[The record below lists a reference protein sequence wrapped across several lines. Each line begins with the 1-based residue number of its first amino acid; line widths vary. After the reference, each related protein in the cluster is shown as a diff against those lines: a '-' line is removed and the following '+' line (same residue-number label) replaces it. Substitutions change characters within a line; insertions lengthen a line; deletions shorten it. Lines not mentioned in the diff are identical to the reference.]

1 MSDSTISFTL
11 HPEDNKRLGLLCGS
25 YNGNIQTVADQF
37 GVQINN
43 RGNEFEVTGDRR
55 LLNRVKALIED
66 LYITTATDV
75 LEPEDIHLAVQE
87 ALHFTKGDA
96 TQEVAIK
103 TRRKQIH
110 ARGGNQ
116 KRYILQIQT
125 RDLNFG
131 IGPAG
136 TGKTYLAVACAVDAL
151 DSGQVRRI
159 VLVRPAVE
167 AGERLGFLPG
177 NMSDKVDPYL
187 RPMYDALYDMLGFE
201 RVERLLEKRVI
212 EVAPLAFMR
221 GRTLN
226 ESFIILDEAQNTTRE
241 QMKMF
246 LTRIGYGSHT
256 VVTGDLSQ
264 TDLPKPSRSG
274 LLHALDVLRD
284 VEGVGVTEFEAVD
297 VVRHPLVQRVVKA
310 YDRYEKLQAD
320 KI

>member
-1 MSDSTISFTL
+1 LSDSSIQFTL
-11 HPEDNKRLGLLCGS
+11 QPEDNQRLNLLCGS
-25 YNGNIQTVADQF
+25 YDGNIQTIADQF
-37 GVQINN
+37 GVDINN
-43 RGNEFEVTGDRR
+43 RGNEFEVVGDRR

-66 LYITTATDV
+66 LYITTATGV

-87 ALHFTKGDA
+87 ALQVSKGDA
-96 TQEVAIK
+96 AQQVAIK

-110 ARGGNQ
+110 ARGDNQ

-226 ESFIILDEAQNTTRE
+226 ESFIILDEAQNSTRE

-256 VVTGDLSQ
+256 VVTGDLTQ
-264 TDLPKPSRSG
+264 TDLPKSAKSG
-274 LLHALDVLRD
+274 LLEALEVLRD
-284 VEGVGVTEFEAVD
+284 VEGVGVTEFEAID
-297 VVRHPLVQRVVKA
+297 VVRHPLVQRVVNA
-310 YDRYEKLQAD
+310 YDRYNKLQND
-320 KI
+320 KL